1 MKTTHLF
8 GRHLAKAALLAFVFL
23 LSQNAWAQLANQ
35 FWRPVDDGDVQLTCD
50 AQRHAPL
57 PDHYVEWVCDVDALR
72 TALRAAPMEFTDAAP
87 VVVWLPVGEG
97 QLEPFEVFESPVLEP
112 ALQARFPMIRTWAG
126 RSALDPATT
135 MRMAW
140 GTRGLHAIVQ
150 RPGGTVLIEPWAD
163 HGGGER
169 YISYTL
175 AEAGLDGRPPC
186 ELPADETGVDPSL
199 DWLQRHT
206 IARGL
211 QPRGP
216 ENLHI
221 YRLAV
226 ATTGEFSDAHGGA
239 GGSVANVL
247 SAVTYIVNQVNS
259 VMERDLGIRLMLI
272 DETTK
277 VFFFDGAT
285 DPYTNGST
293 GDMIQEN
300 PPVLADSIGN
310 DKFDIGHVFGTNAGG
325 LAGVA
330 VVCRNGKARG
340 VSCTFGAYSGD
351 KFYIIVAHEMGHQ
364 LNGLHTFNKCDGE
377 NESPSTA
384 YEPGSGSTIMCY
396 AGASNCGSNY
406 VQNID
411 DDYYHINS
419 MERILYYTREDDGAT
434 CAQVMSTNNT
444 SPEADIPIEGGFY
457 IPIET
462 PFELT
467 GVGTDADGDALTYVW
482 EEYDL
487 GPPTDLGQAQFGTP
501 PIFRSVPPSTSPTR
515 TFPRYDYLVNNVN
528 HPTEV
533 LPTYTRALTFRFT
546 VRDNHAGGGSY
557 DFDEIA
563 FQATEAAGPFRV
575 TSPNAPDD
583 AWTIGDYVEVTW
595 DVANTTNSQ
604 VNCQHVN
611 IRLSLDG
618 GYTYPVTLLENT
630 PNDGSAFVVVPNMPT
645 DEARV
650 RVEAADNIFFDISN
664 HDFDIVLPDQPALFA
679 AVEPVSAQVC
689 LPDSFAF
696 DLITAGLVGLDT
708 LVEIQLEGAPAGA
721 QVSFSQN
728 PAWTGDTVHVTLDL
742 SAVTTDGLHTLEVK
756 AIVPGLDTVVRPL
769 ALNVVYSDFS
779 DLALLEPASGT
790 SGVEVLPTFA
800 WTDLPQGDYYDIQI
814 ATSPAFDSASI
825 VDEATAVTAATY
837 VPSVTLDGSTIYYWR
852 LRPGNECGYG
862 AWTGV
867 AAFAT
872 VTQSCTSYTSED
884 TPINISAAGLPTVV
898 SEIGVSQTGVIDDVN
913 VLNVKGTHDAV
924 RHIEVRIVSP
934 LDSAV
939 VLMHK
944 DCGNTQVF
952 DVGFDDEA
960 PNPLN
965 CPPSDG
971 QLYQPKEPLAK
982 LDGQEIQGTWRLEVE
997 VLDNFGNGGQLESWT
1012 VEFCGAIQPKSP
1024 YLVKNDTLRVPP
1036 GGVREVNSFTL
1047 VAEDEDTPHSE
1058 LTYTVVTDVRHGTL
1072 YRDGQP
1078 LGVGGTFTQSDVDG
1092 GLVWYAHDG
1101 QGDEPDGFTF
1111 TITDGTGGWLPI
1123 TPYHI
1128 VIDPDAPVGTREAPV
1143 AERLHFQPNPASG
1156 VLQIRFGEALA
1167 RAQQGRLLFFDAMGR
1182 QVREERITFAGR
1194 QYEADVS
1201 ALPSGL
1207 YLVVVRTDAGTAA
1220 GRVVVLR

>member
-1 MKTTHLF
+1 
-8 GRHLAKAALLAFVFL
+8 
-23 LSQNAWAQLANQ
+23 
-35 FWRPVDDGDVQLTCD
+35 
-50 AQRHAPL
+50 
-57 PDHYVEWVCDVDALR
+57 
-72 TALRAAPMEFTDAAP
+72 
-87 VVVWLPVGEG
+87 
-97 QLEPFEVFESPVLEP
+97 
-112 ALQARFPMIRTWAG
+112 
-126 RSALDPATT
+126 
-135 MRMAW
+135 
-140 GTRGLHAIVQ
+140 
-150 RPGGTVLIEPWAD
+150 
-163 HGGGER
+163 
-169 YISYTL
+169 
-175 AEAGLDGRPPC
+175 
-186 ELPADETGVDPSL
+186 
-199 DWLQRHT
+199 
-206 IARGL
+206 
-211 QPRGP
+211 
-216 ENLHI
+216 
-221 YRLAV
+221 
-226 ATTGEFSDAHGGA
+226 
-239 GGSVANVL
+239 
-247 SAVTYIVNQVNS
+247 
-259 VMERDLGIRLMLI
+259 
-272 DETTK
+272 
-277 VFFFDGAT
+277 
-285 DPYTNGST
+285 
-293 GDMIQEN
+293 
-300 PPVLADSIGN
+300 
-310 DKFDIGHVFGTNAGG
+310 
-325 LAGVA
+325 
-330 VVCRNGKARG
+330 
-340 VSCTFGAYSGD
+340 
-351 KFYIIVAHEMGHQ
+351 
-364 LNGLHTFNKCDGE
+364 
-377 NESPSTA
+377 
-384 YEPGSGSTIMCY
+384 
-396 AGASNCGSNY
+396 
-406 VQNID
+406 
-411 DDYYHINS
+411 
-419 MERILYYTREDDGAT
+419 
-434 CAQVMSTNNT
+434 
-444 SPEADIPIEGGFY
+444 
-457 IPIET
+457 
-462 PFELT
+462 
-467 GVGTDADGDALTYVW
+467 
-482 EEYDL
+482 
-487 GPPTDLGQAQFGTP
+487 
-501 PIFRSVPPSTSPTR
+501 
-515 TFPRYDYLVNNVN
+515 
-528 HPTEV
+528 
-533 LPTYTRALTFRFT
+533 
-546 VRDNHAGGGSY
+546 
-557 DFDEIA
+557 
-563 FQATEAAGPFRV
+563 
-575 TSPNAPDD
+575 
-583 AWTIGDYVEVTW
+583 YVEVTW

-769 ALNVVYSDFS
+769 SLNVVYSDFS

-982 LDGQEIQGTWRLEVE
+982 LDGQEIQGNWRLEVE

-1092 GLVWYAHDG
+1092 GLVW
-1101 QGDEPDGFTF
+1101 
-1111 TITDGTGGWLPI
+1111 
-1123 TPYHI
+1123 
-1128 VIDPDAPVGTREAPV
+1128 
-1143 AERLHFQPNPASG
+1143 
-1156 VLQIRFGEALA
+1156 
-1167 RAQQGRLLFFDAMGR
+1167 
-1182 QVREERITFAGR
+1182 
-1194 QYEADVS
+1194 
-1201 ALPSGL
+1201 
-1207 YLVVVRTDAGTAA
+1207 
-1220 GRVVVLR
+1220 